1 MLNCLK
7 FHHILRD
14 TTALYAPTSAL
25 YSQKMISWNHGLLRD
40 VNSLQL

>member
-7 FHHILRD
+7 FHHILHD

-25 YSQKMISWNHGLLRD
+25 HSQKWYPGLTAYCVL
-40 VNSLQL
+40 